1 MMSEIIPSI
10 LTTHSTQSS
19 NLFKHKVSQDFDEQ
33 ASFLHGWNQDY
44 TQVSA
49 GGFNGFISEIHLDEM
64 SLFWEYTSQNL
75 YQHGCLD
82 SDTIAIG
89 VPLNS
94 IDNAMFCGAS
104 CELNSLHIYS
114 GKDGFEFLSPQNL
127 LIGLIVINRHKLMH
141 TLSASDQYFL
151 NLQLKQAAIS
161 KISCQAYINLV
172 TFLKSTLQT
181 LQKQP
186 ELAINKHYTDEISAT
201 AMQLVIDS
209 LLNKQQDQDH
219 MSLHK
224 SWKVFADT
232 REIINTRLDDP
243 ISVAEL
249 CATLNISRRSLQ
261 YHFEQAINST
271 PVAYLRAER
280 LNGVRRMLATANSVT
295 DAATYWGFWHFGH
308 FSHEYKKMFG
318 ELPSDT
324 FKRLHTPS

>member
-1 MMSEIIPSI
+1 MMSTI
-10 LTTHSTQSS
+10 SS
-19 NLFKHKVSQDFDEQ
+19 NISDNIPNLISDAYIHKVTNDFDEQ
-33 ASFLHGWNQDY
+33 ARFLSGWNQDY

-49 GGFNGFISEIHLDEM
+49 GGFNGFITEVHLDHL

-75 YQHGCLD
+75 YQHGYLD
-82 SDTIAIG
+82 SETIAIG
-89 VPLNS
+89 VPLNCL
-94 IDNAMFCGAS
+94 DNAMFCGAQ
-104 CELNSLHIYS
+104 CEQNALHIYS

-127 LIGLIVINRHKLMH
+127 LIGLIVIDRHKLMH

-151 NLQLKQAAIS
+151 NLQLKQASIS
-161 KISCQAYINLV
+161 KIPCQAYISLV
-172 TFLKSTLQT
+172 SFLKNTLQA
-181 LQKQP
+181 LHSQP
-186 ELAINKHYTDEISAT
+186 ALANNKHYTDELSAT
-201 AMQLVIDS
+201 AMLLVTDS
-209 LLNKQQDQDH
+209 LLNKQQDLEQ
-219 MSLHK
+219 MSLNK

-249 CATLNISRRSLQ
+249 CSMLNISRRSLQ

-271 PVAYLRAER
+271 PITYLRAER

-318 ELPSDT
+318 ELPSET
-324 FKRLHTPS
+324 FKRLHHY